1 MVLPFL
7 EGSVRAAGERQRTAG
22 IVHSLQRAEN
32 LRTREELA
40 RSRQR
45 WAAVG
50 SAACPAGPWV
60 RLWAGCW
67 LLCVNHARRHILVF
81 NTQARWGES
90 CSHFD
95 WQ

>member
-50 SAACPAGPWV
+50 WVSSVPGPCA
-60 RLWAGCW
+60 RLWAGWVCNPGPQPALGW
-67 LLCVNHARRHILVF
+67 ML
-81 NTQARWGES
+81 
-90 CSHFD
+90 
-95 WQ
+95 